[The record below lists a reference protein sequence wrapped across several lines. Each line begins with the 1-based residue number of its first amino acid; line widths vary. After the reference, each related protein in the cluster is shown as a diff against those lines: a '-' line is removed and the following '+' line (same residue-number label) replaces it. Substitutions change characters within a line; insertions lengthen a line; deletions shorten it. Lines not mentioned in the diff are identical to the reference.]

1 MIYVGIDVSKDKHDC
16 CILSSDGQVL
26 LNPFSILNNLDGF
39 NCLYSAICSYEENPD
54 KIKSTHQCIWGR
66 K

>member
-26 LNPFSILNNLDGF
+26 LKPFSILNNLDGF

-54 KIKSTHQCIWGR
+54 
-66 K
+66 